1 MPWRVILAPAAERQL
16 WALPEGAERRIV
28 RRLRALR
35 AEPRPPGC
43 LKLKGR
49 EDAYRLRVGDYRIIY
64 RIEAAVLVVL
74 VIEIGHRRDV
84 YR

>member
-16 WALPEGAERRIV
+16 RALPEGAERRIV

-49 EDAYRLRVGDYRIIY
+49 EDACRLRVGDYRIIY

>member
-1 MPWRVILAPAAERQL
+1 MPWRVILAPASERQL
-16 WALPEGAERRIV
+16 RALPEGAERRIV

>member
-16 WALPEGAERRIV
+16 RALPEGVERRIV

>member
-16 WALPEGAERRIV
+16 RGLPEGVERRIV

-49 EDAYRLRVGDYRIIY
+49 ENAYRLRVGDYRIIY
-64 RIEAAVLVVL
+64 RIEDAVLVVL
-74 VIEIGHRRDV
+74 VIQVGHRRDV

>member
-16 WALPEGAERRIV
+16 RALPEGAERRIV